1 MPASGS
7 QFCDVALPVP
17 LDKSFTYT
25 LPAGAGLSAQAGCRV
40 VVPFGPRRLTG
51 VILRCHGTPP
61 ESEIK
66 EVMRLLDEQ
75 PALSEELLRLGRW
88 IASYYCAPLGVVLR
102 TMLPVSDDTRTRKVV
117 SLTPGGVLAAR
128 QFNRPGSD
136 DPSVNVLRALE
147 NRPLTATYLRKKV
160 PGAAGALGG
169 LERKRLLS
177 VESVDTAADGLAG
190 RGGRLMVEA
199 GDAKSA
205 PSKLTKGERWLL
217 DYVRTHAGPH
227 DVQTLREQRRDVAT
241 VARRLAKL
249 GAIRLWK
256 ENTEVQRAA
265 EAPGSPVTLNRDQEN
280 ALNEISS
287 ALRGRTHG
295 VFLMSGVTGSGK
307 TEVYLRAIEQALA
320 SGRSSLLLVPEIAL
334 TPAVASQFF
343 ARFGDQVAILHS
355 AFSGLQRSA
364 HWRRI
369 REGKARVVVGT
380 RSAVFAPVEDLGLVI
395 VDEEHETSYKQEETP
410 RYHGRDVAIVRA
422 KAAGAVVVLGS
433 ATPSLESRYNV
444 ERGKYR
450 LLEMPERIERRPL
463 PEVDV
468 IDMRAEFVETG
479 RQDLFSR
486 VLQEAI
492 REKLDAGE
500 QVMMLLNRRGFS
512 AFVAC
517 RQCGERVE
525 CENCSLTLTYH
536 RRDQAPQLPLLRL
549 LAAGPVRVSEM
560 RKRVHLLHRKWIGKG
575 GGLPEATLPPCP
587 YRPPRPGYRPR
598 PCELR
603 NDPPGLSRKIIRHLS
618 RHSDDRQRTRYSER
632 YPRRGGLGRHRSW
645 DARRSRSRANVSTP
659 HPSGRAGRARRTSR
673 PCLSANPQPRPLR
686 DPLRRCPGLRGLLQ
700 EGDPLPS
707 HAPLPAHYPDGD
719 AGCPQQKARRGA
731 RAQRAPRAA
740 PTAVARGGSHAW
752 SPRRPPVVK
761 LKKDY
766 RYQFIFKAPGRK
778 VLSGVLHR
786 ARQFAEDDNWPATA
800 LVIDVDPV
808 NLM

>member
-536 RRDQAPQLPLLRL
+536 RRDQALSCHYCDYSRPVPSVCPKCESEYIYFIGSGSEKVEDYLRRL
-549 LAAGPVRVSEM
+549 
-560 RKRVHLLHRKWIGKG
+560 
-575 GGLPEATLPPCP
+575 
-587 YRPPRPGYRPR
+587 
-598 PCELR
+598 
-603 NDPPGLSRKIIRHLS
+603 
-618 RHSDDRQRTRYSER
+618 
-632 YPRRGGLGRHRSW
+632 YPRARIARLDRDTACGRASYETILQGFREKSYDILVGTQMIAKGHDIPNVTLVGVVSADIALGMP
-645 DARRSRSRANVSTP
+645 DVRAAERTFQLLTQVA
-659 HPSGRAGRARRTSR
+659 GRAGRGERPGRVFLQTLSPDHYAIRFAAAQDYEGFYKKEIHFRRMLHYPPIIPMATLVVRSKKLEEALA
-673 PCLSANPQPRPLR
+673 LSGRLGRHLRPL
-686 DPLRRCPGLRGLLQ
+686 P
-700 EGDPLPS
+700 EGVRMLG
-707 HAPLPAHYPDGD
+707 PA
-719 AGCPQQKARRGA
+719 
-731 RAQRAPRAA
+731 AA
-740 PTAVARGGSHAW
+740 
-752 SPRRPPVVK
+752 PVVK